1 MDYTNLRKAMVES
14 QLVARD
20 ITDEKVIRAF
30 NLVERYKFVPDEF
43 KKNSYE
49 NHPLPIGDNQTISQ
63 QYIVAL
69 MVQLLKLEGNEKV
82 LEVGTGSGYETAIL
96 CQIVKDVFTVEC
108 IDALSRNAQKILNE
122 TGYKNIHFKI
132 GDGTQGWPQ
141 EAPFDRIIV
150 SAASSKVPEPLL
162 DQLNDPGRLVIPV
175 GDRFNQNLI
184 VINKEDGRL
193 QTSNI
198 CGCSFVP
205 LVGKY
210 S

>member
-1 MDYTNLRKAMVES
+1 MR
-14 QLVARD
+14 
-20 ITDEKVIRAF
+20 
-30 NLVERYKFVPDEF
+30 
-43 KKNSYE
+43 
-49 NHPLPIGDNQTISQ
+49 
-63 QYIVAL
+63 
-69 MVQLLKLEGNEKV
+69 LE
-82 LEVGTGSGYETAIL
+82 GSGYETAIL

-141 EAPFDRIIV
+141 EAHFDRIIV

>member
-30 NLVERYKFVPDEF
+30 NLVERDKFVPDEF

-49 NHPLPIGDNQTISQ
+49 DHPLPIGDNQTISQ
-63 QYIVAL
+63 PYIVAL
-69 MVQLLKLEGNEKV
+69 IVQILKLEGNEKV

>member
-30 NLVERYKFVPDEF
+30 NLVERDKFVPDEF

-49 NHPLPIGDNQTISQ
+49 DHPLPIGDNQTISQ
-63 QYIVAL
+63 PYIVAL